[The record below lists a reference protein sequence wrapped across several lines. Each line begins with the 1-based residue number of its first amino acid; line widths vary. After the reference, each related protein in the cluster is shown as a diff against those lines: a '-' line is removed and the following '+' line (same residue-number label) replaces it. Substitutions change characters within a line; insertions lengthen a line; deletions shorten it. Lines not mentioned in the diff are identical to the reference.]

1 MNLSGKSREEIQK
14 ALIGK
19 SRKELIDIICCLVT
33 VEQHYKPAE
42 VAARSGMK
50 KRTVL
55 ADIHAGKFGGEY
67 YKRAE
72 NQITVSAS
80 GVNAWRESFR
90 VVVPSMEGD
99 SQQACPNRS
108 FNSHSAR

>member
-1 MNLSGKSREEIQK
+1 MNLSGKSHPEIER
-14 ALIGK
+14 ALMGK
-19 SRKELIDIICCLVT
+19 TRAELIDLIFSLAT
-33 VEQHYKPAE
+33 VEQHFKPAE
-42 VAARSGMK
+42 IAARSAMK

-80 GVNAWRESFR
+80 GVNVWRRSFR
-90 VVVPSMEGD
+90 VAVQPCENEDLPHSRPSERLG
-99 SQQACPNRS
+99 
-108 FNSHSAR
+108 

>member
-1 MNLSGKSREEIQK
+1 MNLSGKSPEEIER

-19 SRKELIDIICCLVT
+19 SRKELIDIIYRLAT

-42 VAARSGMK
+42 IAARSAMK

-67 YKRAE
+67 FKRAE
-72 NQITVSAS
+72 NQITVSAT
-80 GVNAWRESFR
+80 GINVWRNSFR
-90 VVVPSMEGD
+90 IIVTPSE
-99 SQQACPNRS
+99 NRS
-108 FNSHSAR
+108 KPS

>member
-1 MNLSGKSREEIQK
+1 MNLSGKSPEEIEK

-19 SRKELIDIICCLVT
+19 SRKELIDIICRLAT

-42 VAARSGMK
+42 IAACSAMK

-55 ADIHAGKFGGEY
+55 ADIHAGKFAGEY
-67 YKRAE
+67 YKRSD

-80 GVNAWRESFR
+80 AVNAWRESFR
-90 VVVPSMEGD
+90 IVVPPTEKD
-99 SQQACPNRS
+99 SKQT
-108 FNSHSAR
+108 

>member
-1 MNLSGKSREEIQK
+1 MNLSGKSPEEIERT
-14 ALIGK
+14 LIGT
-19 SRKELIDIICCLVT
+19 SRKELIDIICRLAT

-42 VAARSGMK
+42 IAARSAMK

-80 GVNAWRESFR
+80 GINAWRRNFR
-90 VVVPSMEGD
+90 VVVNPSQNVGEPK
-99 SQQACPNRS
+99 SS
-108 FNSHSAR
+108 

>member
-1 MNLSGKSREEIQK
+1 MNLSGKSPEEIEK

-19 SRKELIDIICCLVT
+19 SRRELIAIICGLAT
-33 VEQHYKPAE
+33 VEQHFKAGE
-42 VAARSGMK
+42 IAARSAMK
-50 KRTVL
+50 KRSVL

-90 VVVPSMEGD
+90 VVARPKEKD
-99 SQQACPNRS
+99 SKHA
-108 FNSHSAR
+108 

>member
-1 MNLSGKSREEIQK
+1 MNLSGKTPEEIEK

-19 SRKELIDIICCLVT
+19 SRKELIGIICRLAT

-42 VAARSGMK
+42 IAARSAMK

-80 GVNAWRESFR
+80 GVNAWRQSFR
-90 VVVPSMEGD
+90 VVVVPKEKD
-99 SQQACPNRS
+99 SKQA
-108 FNSHSAR
+108 

>member
-1 MNLSGKSREEIQK
+1 MNLSGKSHPEIER
-14 ALIGK
+14 ALMGK
-19 SRKELIDIICCLVT
+19 TRAELIDLIFSLAT
-33 VEQHYKPAE
+33 VEQHFKPAE
-42 VAARSGMK
+42 IATRSAMK

-67 YKRAE
+67 YKRAD

-90 VVVPSMEGD
+90 VVVNPSQDVGEPK
-99 SQQACPNRS
+99 S
-108 FNSHSAR
+108 

>member
-1 MNLSGKSREEIQK
+1 MNFSGKRPEEIEK

-19 SRKELIDIICCLVT
+19 SRKELIAVICSLAT
-33 VEQHYKPAE
+33 VEQHYKPSE
-42 VAARSGMK
+42 IAARSAMK

-55 ADIHAGKFGGEY
+55 ADVHAGKFGGEY

-90 VVVPSMEGD
+90 VVVPPTEKD
-99 SQQACPNRS
+99 SKET
-108 FNSHSAR
+108 

>member
-1 MNLSGKSREEIQK
+1 MNLSGKSPEEIER

-19 SRKELIDIICCLVT
+19 SRKELIDIIYRLAT

-42 VAARSGMK
+42 IAARSAMK

-67 YKRAE
+67 FKRAE

-80 GVNAWRESFR
+80 GVNVWRNSFR
-90 VVVPSMEGD
+90 IIVTPSE
-99 SQQACPNRS
+99 NRS
-108 FNSHSAR
+108 KP

>member
-1 MNLSGKSREEIQK
+1 MNLSGKSPEEIEK

-19 SRKELIDIICCLVT
+19 SRKELIDIICRLTT

-42 VAARSGMK
+42 VAARSAMK

-67 YKRAE
+67 YKRAD

-80 GVNAWRESFR
+80 GVNAWRHSFR
-90 VVVPSMEGD
+90 VVVPPREKNSK
-99 SQQACPNRS
+99 QA
-108 FNSHSAR
+108 

>member
-1 MNLSGKSREEIQK
+1 MNLSGKSREEIDR
-14 ALIGK
+14 ALA
-19 SRKELIDIICCLVT
+19 RNTRTQLIDLIFSLAT

-42 VAARSGMK
+42 IAARSAMR

-72 NQITVSAS
+72 NQLTVSAS
-80 GVNAWRESFR
+80 GVNAWRRSFR
-90 VVVPSMEGD
+90 VEVKHPD
-99 SQQACPNRS
+99 STRS
-108 FNSHSAR
+108 R

>member
-1 MNLSGKSREEIQK
+1 MNLSGKNRDDIER
-14 ALIGK
+14 ALVGK
-19 SRKELIDIICCLVT
+19 SRKELIDIICRLAA

-42 VAARSGMK
+42 IASRSAMK

-67 YKRAE
+67 FKRAE

-80 GVNAWRESFR
+80 GVNVWRNSFR
-90 VVVPSMEGD
+90 IIVTPSE
-99 SQQACPNRS
+99 NRS
-108 FNSHSAR
+108 KP

>member
-1 MNLSGKSREEIQK
+1 MNLSGKSPEEIEK

-19 SRKELIDIICCLVT
+19 SRKELIDIICRLAT

-42 VAARSGMK
+42 IAARSAMR

-67 YKRAE
+67 YKRSD

-80 GVNAWRESFR
+80 GVNAWRRSFR
-90 VVVPSMEGD
+90 VEVMHPD
-99 SQQACPNRS
+99 RTR
-108 FNSHSAR
+108 AR

>member
-1 MNLSGKSREEIQK
+1 MNLSGKSSEEIEK

-19 SRKELIDIICCLVT
+19 SRKELIDIICRLAT

-42 VAARSGMK
+42 IATRSAMK

-55 ADIHAGKFGGEY
+55 ADIHEGKFGGEY

-90 VVVPSMEGD
+90 VIVEPKEKD
-99 SQQACPNRS
+99 SKQT
-108 FNSHSAR
+108 

>member
-1 MNLSGKSREEIQK
+1 MNLSGKSPEEIEK

-19 SRKELIDIICCLVT
+19 SRKELIAIICSLAT
-33 VEQHYKPAE
+33 VEQHFKAAE
-42 VAARSGMK
+42 IAARSAMK

-67 YKRAE
+67 YKRAD

-80 GVNAWRESFR
+80 GVNAWRQSFR
-90 VVVPSMEGD
+90 VVVPPTEKD
-99 SQQACPNRS
+99 SKQT
-108 FNSHSAR
+108 

>member
-1 MNLSGKSREEIQK
+1 MNLSGKTREQIAQ
-14 ALIGK
+14 ALAGK
-19 SRKELIDIICCLVT
+19 TRSELIDVIYSLST

-42 VAARSGMK
+42 IAARSAMK

-55 ADIHAGKFGGEY
+55 ADIHSGKFGGEY

-80 GVNAWRESFR
+80 GVHAWRQSFR
-90 VVVPSMEGD
+90 VVVPPTEKNSK
-99 SQQACPNRS
+99 QA
-108 FNSHSAR
+108 